1 MQVIWGA
8 GLGMWPRSL
17 IPSQA
22 PDAHASMF
30 PGAPVYH
37 DPTYLLAD
45 LGVFTLPDN
54 LLQYRDAGSGREEL
68 YIGELTC
75 MFPLVGHSEQPC

>member
-1 MQVIWGA
+1 MGNNSASGLSFLLSREEGQKMQVIWGV

-37 DPTYLLAD
+37 DPPHFLAD
-45 LGVFTLPDN
+45 LGVFTLPNN
-54 LLQYRDAGSGREEL
+54 LLQYRDPDSGR
-68 YIGELTC
+68 
-75 MFPLVGHSEQPC
+75 